1 MPLQFPDKGECDIAD
16 KRLEKFAERTFRLE
30 ENEGEDKVI
39 SLAEAIRRN
48 VKPGMMLHIS
58 PFGSAATR
66 EIMRQFW
73 GTKPEFTL
81 VAPPML
87 GIDMIHGGLV
97 KKTIGGSGVKGSR
110 KGQSR
115 GKQSSL
121 EYDVPNEIWSLG
133 GISQRLFA
141 GAMGTGFIPTKS
153 MMGTTIAEDNKDSFK
168 VIDDP
173 FGSGKK
179 VGIIKALNPDLSII
193 HGYAADRYGN
203 TILCQGD
210 SIVDEYSALASKN
223 KIVVT
228 VEKLVSTAYIREH
241 SPLLVKIPG
250 YRVNSVSVVPFGA
263 HPNFFPPW
271 RDLKEFPGYF
281 EDEIMVEE
289 HRKAL
294 NDPETLDAWIKKWV
308 LDCPTQEE
316 YLSRLGHFQIQKIQD
331 DARVDMEATRF
342 PAILEQVSTSL
353 EYNDREMM
361 IVAGARIIREAV
373 LNRGRK
379 VVLSGVGPGALVAFL
394 TYYQFKNEGRHI
406 SLMVGNG
413 VFDFS
418 PRPGE
423 PNLTSYPNWN
433 TVIMRQNYFWA
444 YNLIINGENQES
456 ISIIGAGQIDKSGNM
471 NSGIEGGKIVVAG
484 PGGAADAY
492 QASETLAVMNQS
504 KTRFLD
510 KVSYITSYGE
520 RVKTLVSSL
529 GVYEKLGDDHE
540 FSLTGCLPNAKF
552 KSLAENIQNIKENCG
567 WELKVS
573 PNVTEISPP
582 TYEELMILRI
592 LDPDGIYRRQ

>member
-1 MPLQFPDKGECDIAD
+1 
-16 KRLEKFAERTFRLE
+16 LE

-48 VKPGMMLHIS
+48 VKPGMTLHIS
-58 PFGSAATR
+58 PFGSAAVR

-73 GTKPEFTL
+73 GTKPDFTL
-81 VAPPML
+81 IAPPTL

-97 KKTIGGSGVKGSR
+97 KKTIGGTGAKGGR
-110 KGQSR
+110 RGQGR
-115 GKQSSL
+115 GKPGTP
-121 EYDVPNEIWSLG
+121 EHDVPNEIWSLG

-141 GAMGTGFIPTKS
+141 GAMGTGFLPTKS

-173 FGSGKK
+173 FDSSKQI
-179 VGIIKALNPDLSII
+179 GIIKALNPDLSII

-223 KIVVT
+223 EIVVT

-250 YRVNSVSVVPFGA
+250 YRVASVSVVPFGA

-271 RDLKEFPGYF
+271 RDLREFPGYF
-281 EDEIMVEE
+281 EDEEMVEE

-294 NDPETLDAWIKKWV
+294 YDPEILDAWIKKWV
-308 LDCPTQEE
+308 LDCPTHEDYLNKLGIKRIQIIQE
-316 YLSRLGHFQIQKIQD
+316 
-331 DARVDMEATRF
+331 DARVDTANARL
-342 PAILEQVSTSL
+342 PAILGKVSSNL
-353 EYNDREMM
+353 EFNEREMM
-361 IVAGARIIREAV
+361 IVAGSRKIREAV
-373 LNRGRK
+373 LKRDRK
-379 VVLSGVGPGALVAFL
+379 VVLCGVGPGALVAFL
-394 TYYQFKNEGRHI
+394 AYYQLKNEGCHI
-406 SLMVGNG
+406 SLMIGNG

-433 TVIMRQNYFWA
+433 TVKMRQNYFWA
-444 YNLIINGENQES
+444 YNLIVNGENQKS
-456 ISIIGAGQIDKSGNM
+456 ISIIGAGQIDKLGNM

-492 QASETLAVMNQS
+492 QACETLAVMNQS
-504 KTRFLD
+504 KIRFLD

-520 RVKTLVSSL
+520 KIKTLVSTL
-529 GVYEKLGDDHE
+529 GVYEKLGDDKE
-540 FSLTGCLPNAKF
+540 FSLTGCLANTKF
-552 KSLAENIQNIKENCG
+552 KSLPEKINNIKENCG
-567 WELKVS
+567 WELQVS
-573 PNVTEISPP
+573 PAVTEISPP
-582 TYEELMILRI
+582 TYEELTTLRI
-592 LDPDGIYRRQ
+592 LDPDGIYRGQ